1 MTTAVQDIDLCV
13 IGGGIS
19 GLALAAFASKH
30 LSVCVLEKN
39 STVGGILQSTT
50 LGSAVFDEAANGW
63 LDSEPSVADLIDL
76 IGCTSDITPAN
87 TDRATRFLF
96 HHKTLHPLSPKLL
109 MQASPLLS
117 WLQKLRA
124 LRELVWSPTP
134 INEPSMAEF
143 MRRRFGEGVIDNFLA
158 PMCAGIYADAPENIS
173 LRAAFPNLWNM
184 ATQGSILRQL
194 FSRLRDKTRKH
205 PHLTSLKMGTHQL
218 CQNITTHLR
227 QCGHSVL
234 TDTPATH
241 ITYDNGWIIQTP
253 NGNFRARSLALTCP
267 APAQTHLL
275 DTVHPSIAME
285 LSRIQYSPVAVVL
298 QTFAKDDF
306 TNPPSG
312 FGALLSRSEQQSGLL
327 GILFSSHLY
336 PHRCPSD
343 TIMTRSILGGSIAP
357 EIVSTSDEHLQSL
370 ALQGHREAFDCPNLS
385 PTNVRTIR
393 WHRAIPRYSI
403 GHWALQE
410 RIRTFHN
417 TNPLIRLS
425 GNHLFGVAVKD
436 CIRIGY
442 EHAQHFIHTVPP
454 KS

>member
-1 MTTAVQDIDLCV
+1 MTTTVQDIDLCV

-19 GLALAAFASKH
+19 GLALAAFASKE

-50 LGSAVFDEAANGW
+50 LGSSLFDEAANGW
-63 LDSEPSVADLIDL
+63 LDSEPSVADLIEL
-76 IGCTSDITPAN
+76 IGSTSDITPAN
-87 TDRATRFLF
+87 TERATRFLL
-96 HHKTLHPLSPKLL
+96 HNQTLHPLSPKLL
-109 MQASPLLS
+109 LKSSPLLS
-117 WLQKLRA
+117 WFQKLRA
-124 LRELVWSPTP
+124 LRELIWAPAP
-134 INEPSMAEF
+134 KNEPSMAEF
-143 MRRRFGEGVIDNFLA
+143 MRRRFGTGVINNFLA

-194 FSRLRDKTRKH
+194 FARLRDKTRKQ

-218 CQNITTHLR
+218 CQSITTYLR
-227 QCGHSVL
+227 QTGHSVL
-234 TDTPATH
+234 TNTPATQ
-241 ITYDNGWIIQTP
+241 ITYDNGWIINTP
-253 NGNFRARSLALTCP
+253 NGIFRARSLALTCP
-267 APAQTHLL
+267 AAAQTQLL
-275 DTVHPSIAME
+275 DTVHPSVARD
-285 LSRIQYSPVAVVL
+285 LSQIQYSPVAVVL
-298 QTFAKDDF
+298 QTFAKEDF
-306 TNPPSG
+306 TTPPSG
-312 FGALLSRSEQQSGLL
+312 FGALLSRDEQQSGLL

-357 EIVSTSDEHLQSL
+357 EIVTTSDEHLQSI

-385 PTNVRTIR
+385 PTNVGTIR
-393 WHRAIPRYSI
+393 WRRAIPQYSI

-417 TNPLIRLS
+417 CNPSIRLS

-436 CIRIGY
+436 CIRVGY
-442 EHAQHFIHTVPP
+442 EHAQHFIHTTPP